1 MSEATDSERGES
13 GSSLP
18 DSADLERMLEDML
31 EVPGETFDIAEAALL
46 FAALD
51 RPRVGLVRYRQKLAE
66 MAAAAGGLTACANA
80 ETAAMTLVDIV
91 ARSFGFRG
99 DDLTYDDLQNANLI
113 RVIDRQ
119 KGLPVALGIIY
130 IHVGRAHGWRLTGT
144 NFPSHFL
151 VSVEGR
157 GGRALIDPFAGR
169 VLEGASDVRAFLK
182 AVAGKDAELTPDQL
196 SPMTDR
202 GVLLRLQ
209 NNIKTR
215 LAAQEKFTDA
225 ARVGTRMLRLAPLNW
240 QLARDAALLH
250 ARAGS
255 YRAAQALLTGF
266 ASRSRELADRQ
277 AAEKLATKLAQALH

>member
-13 GSSLP
+13 VSLP
-18 DSADLERMLEDML
+18 DSADLERMLEDIL
-31 EVPGETFDIAEAALL
+31 EAPGETFDIAEAALL

-51 RPRVGLVRYRQKLAE
+51 RPRVGLARYREKLGE
-66 MAAAAGGLTACANA
+66 MATAAGGLTACANA
-80 ETAAMTLVDIV
+80 ETAATTLVDIV

-113 RVIDRQ
+113 RVIDRH

-130 IHVGRAHGWRLTGT
+130 LHVGRAHGWRLTGT

-151 VSVEGR
+151 VSIEGR
-157 GGRALIDPFAGR
+157 GSRALIDPFAGR

-182 AVAGKDAELTPDQL
+182 AVAGKDAELTPDQV

-215 LAAQEKFTDA
+215 LAAQEKFADA
-225 ARVGTRMLRLAPLNW
+225 ARVGTRMLRLAPFNW

-255 YRAAQALLTGF
+255 YRAAQALLAGF
-266 ASRSRELADRQ
+266 AARTKELADRQ
-277 AAEKLATKLAQALH
+277 AAEKLAAKLAQALH